1 MIVYDNVSVIIVLI
15 ISDIL
20 HLDTLIIMFVTV
32 SEVNNLETIIFSSL
46 LSLLLLLLLSMAQ
59 LNHQINPVTDR
70 TTETQTHSDPVT
82 ETRPNNR

>member
-32 SEVNNLETIIFSSL
+32 SEVNNPGTIIFSSL
-46 LSLLLLLLLSMAQ
+46 LSLLLLLLTLMMMMMLLIMIQFCLS
-59 LNHQINPVTDR
+59 
-70 TTETQTHSDPVT
+70 
-82 ETRPNNR
+82 